1 MKSLRIS
8 ILMTCLATVQASAA
22 DMGPQPPTP
31 PGAETFTLGEFR
43 ITALRDSVN
52 VVPNDGSVF
61 GADVGPNAV
70 AEVLKKAGQKT
81 EAIELSVD
89 ALLARRGG
97 EAIVIDTGLGPSIP
111 GSLAG
116 SLSLAG
122 VSPDE
127 VTTVLITHVHSD
139 HIGGLIT
146 QDTQSAFKH
155 AVIKISEPDWKWL
168 QQQPEM
174 AEITRVIA
182 PQVKTFNPGE
192 DVATGIK
199 SVRIPGHTPGHV
211 GYMISSKDQTLLDV
225 GDTVHSSIVSLAKPD
240 WAMGYDTDLA
250 VGRTSRREVL
260 TQLASRH
267 QLIFAP
273 HFPYPG
279 VGWIVSRDNHFEWSP
294 KK

>member
-8 ILMTCLATVQASAA
+8 MLITSLSAVQVFAA
-22 DMGPQPPTP
+22 DMGPQPAQ

-43 ITALRDSVN
+43 ITSLRDAVN

-61 GADVGPNAV
+61 GADIGPKAV
-70 AEVLKKAGQKT
+70 SEVLTKAGQKT

-89 ALLARRGG
+89 ALLARRGD
-97 EAIVIDTGLGPSIP
+97 EAILIDTGLGPTVP
-111 GSLAG
+111 GALAA

-122 VSPDE
+122 IAPED
-127 VTTVLITHVHSD
+127 VTAVLITHVHSD

-146 QDTQSAFKH
+146 EDGRSTFEH
-155 AVIKISEPDWKWL
+155 AVIKISNPDWEWL
-168 QQQPEM
+168 QKQPAMEHLSS
-174 AEITRVIA
+174 VIA
-182 PQVKTFNPGE
+182 PQVKTFTPGE
-192 DVATGIK
+192 EVAPGIK

-211 GYMISSKDQTLLDV
+211 GYMISSQGQTLLDV
-225 GDTVHSSIVSLAKPD
+225 GDTVHSSIVSLAEPD
-240 WAMGYDTDLA
+240 WAMGYDTDAA

-260 TQLASRH
+260 TQLATDH

-279 VGWIVSRDNHFEWSP
+279 VGWIASTRDHFEWLP